1 MPIVAPITNITYRR
15 EFDRLVNKRVM
26 RHTALFTTLFP
37 ISTRKILRT
46 EAAQIDVKTGS
57 LGMAPFVKVGTKA
70 IMMDTRNGES
80 YTVKTPFTNMKRPL
94 TYTQDLWYRM
104 AADPVFT
111 NATPAALAQYIS
123 EAIGED
129 TDDMNERIDQRE
141 EWMAA
146 YMLRGGFSYSQEGG
160 DSFVLSTGKPAA
172 NTYQVT
178 NLWSGSSTEV
188 EEDIR
193 DAKVLIQDGQ
203 AMGPAPDI
211 AVCGASAASAL
222 RALLAAGTITSIG
235 TTSGIEFGRGDL
247 RSNIQDNGM
256 IFIARLG
263 DIDFFE
269 YLGSFQPDDGGAL
282 EPLIRTEYVE
292 YISTSARATE
302 MRKVFFG
309 LIPDMKA
316 IMAGEAFTERH
327 LAIKEPDVDQGTYES
342 FLKSRPLTWFYRPD
356 WYVSQKVV

>member
-1 MPIVAPITNITYRR
+1 MPIVAPITNTTYRR
-15 EFDRLVNKRVM
+15 EFDRIVNKRVK
-26 RHTALFTTLFP
+26 RHTALFNMLFP
-37 ISTRKILRT
+37 ISTRKKLLT
-46 EAAQIDVKTGS
+46 EAAQVDVKTGS

-70 IMMDTRNGES
+70 IMMSKRNGES
-80 YTVKTPFTNMKRPL
+80 YTIKTPFTNMKVPL
-94 TYTQDLWYRM
+94 TYTQDLWARM
-104 AADPVFT
+104 AGDPVFT
-111 NATPAALAQYIS
+111 NSTPDALAQYIN

-146 YMLRGGFSYSQEGG
+146 MMLRGGFSYSQEGG

-172 NTYQVT
+172 NTYQVA
-178 NLWSGSSTEV
+178 NLWSGSSPEV

-193 DAKVLIQDGQ
+193 DAKVLIQDGE
-203 AMGPAPDI
+203 ARGPAPDV
-211 AVCGASAASAL
+211 AVCGAQASAAL
-222 RALLAAGTITSIG
+222 RALVAAGTIKSIG
-235 TTSGIEFGRGDL
+235 TQSGVEFGRADL
-247 RSNIQDNGM
+247 RSMIQDNGM
-256 IFIARLG
+256 IFIGRFG
-263 DIDFFE
+263 EVDFFE

-292 YISTSARATE
+292 YFSTGARAAA
-302 MRKVFFG
+302 MRRMFFG

-316 IMAGEAFTERH
+316 IMAGEAVTERH
-327 LAIKEPDVDQGTYES
+327 LAIKEPDVDQGVYET

>member
-1 MPIVAPITNITYRR
+1 MPIVPPITNTTIRR
-15 EFDRLVNKRVM
+15 EFDRIVNKRVK
-26 RHTALFTTLFP
+26 RHTALKGMLFP
-37 ISTRKILRT
+37 ISTHKNLLT
-46 EAAQIDVKTGS
+46 ESAQVDVKTGS

-70 IMMDTRNGES
+70 IMMTRRNGEA
-80 YTVKTPFTNMKRPL
+80 YTIKTPFTNMKVPL
-94 TYTQDLWYRM
+94 TYTQDLWARM
-104 AADPVFT
+104 AGDPVFT
-111 NATPAALAQYIS
+111 NSTPNALAEYIS
-123 EAIGED
+123 EAIGDD

-146 YMLRGGFSYSQEGG
+146 MMLRGGFSYSQEGG
-160 DSFVLSTGKPAA
+160 DSFTLNTGKPAA
-172 NTYQVT
+172 NTYQVA
-178 NLWSGSSTEV
+178 NLWDGASPELDT
-188 EEDIR
+188 DIR
-193 DAKVLIQDGQ
+193 DAKALIQDGE
-203 AMGPAPDI
+203 AMGPAPDVAI
-211 AVCGASAASAL
+211 CGALAAAAL
-222 RALLAAGTITSIG
+222 RSMLRGGTITSVG

-256 IFIARLG
+256 IFIGRFG

-292 YISTSARATE
+292 YFSTGARAAA
-302 MRKVFFG
+302 MRRMFFG

-316 IMAGEAFTERH
+316 IMAGEAVTERH
-327 LAIKEPDVDQGTYES
+327 LAIKEPDEDQGVYES